1 MISQGIELSCYPYR
15 VDTKITILFTPKFN
29 YELFNYS
36 NFSIRYWSWNYR
48 GCWHQTCP
56 PIVPR
61 ESDVNCAHSNCSPYI
76 SRVLHCYFLSLPP
89 CVRIGQF
96 ARLLPSL
103 EVGAVSP
110 GSLSGIEPQ
119 FSVTRHHHGRP
130 RPDHRRLMGQKFEW
144 STAGLTFREK
154 RPCGSRSYH
163 ESPTYFYVDWLT
175 MKKKHKNTKRFLKP
189 LCMFCLFFICQVP
202 FGFAFVSNK
211 CGPSSVRSRSCCFFC
226 HVLAL
231 ELPRLS
237 TQPCGLRNSPWREL
251 RSPQKRTIK

>member
-1 MISQGIELSCYPYR
+1 MRTSCLHNDIPRDRRRLCFYPNR
-15 VDTKITILFTPKFN
+15 HPILFTPKSN

-61 ESDVNCAHSNCSPYI
+61 ESDLNCAHSNCSPYI

-119 FSVTRHHHGRP
+119 FSVTRHHHGWP
-130 RPDHRRLMGQKFEW
+130 RSNHRKLMGQKFEW
-144 STAGLTFREK
+144 SIASQISPESEGHAIRAVIMNRQLIWYL
-154 RPCGSRSYH
+154 PCGRVPVLRLYLINADL
-163 ESPTYFYVDWLT
+163 PLLRKVD
-175 MKKKHKNTKRFLKP
+175 P
-189 LCMFCLFFICQVP
+189 LFFCSCI
-202 FGFAFVSNK
+202 
-211 CGPSSVRSRSCCFFC
+211 SSWITTVI
-226 HVLAL
+226 HAAIW
-231 ELPRLS
+231 
-237 TQPCGLRNSPWREL
+237 GLWPTGEPISQT
-251 RSPQKRTIK
+251 PQKRTIK